1 MAAEPGLGRAWERL
15 TQSLRTN
22 VDWLG
27 RTSRWLDE
35 GIEVV
40 ADGDLVR
47 LNHSGAEIGQIRNE
61 TLLVTNYRE
70 GFTGEPI
77 GEAVNGCQVFKN
89 GDDIYVKRVRD
100 ETGLDQAQI
109 DFLTASPKAH
119 CLEKHGANVTD
130 EALKFRTETG
140 IAPNG
145 ELGNNPVNGTRF
157 YSNSEIALCIDRLGP
172 GTPAFNA
179 NLNPSGT
186 RSAFVKYDMGD
197 GVSLGEGYR
206 VGGSSIEGDIQK
218 VTAIW

>member
-1 MAAEPGLGRAWERL
+1 M
-15 TQSLRTN
+15 RTN

-89 GDDIYVKRVRD
+89 GDDIYVK
-100 ETGLDQAQI
+100 
-109 DFLTASPKAH
+109 
-119 CLEKHGANVTD
+119 
-130 EALKFRTETG
+130 
-140 IAPNG
+140 
-145 ELGNNPVNGTRF
+145 
-157 YSNSEIALCIDRLGP
+157 
-172 GTPAFNA
+172 
-179 NLNPSGT
+179 
-186 RSAFVKYDMGD
+186 
-197 GVSLGEGYR
+197 
-206 VGGSSIEGDIQK
+206 
-218 VTAIW
+218 